1 MVTGIFI
8 VSGVYVFVTVNPVV
22 SPVIATVYPLGTGS
36 SFIVYAISTPFAF
49 LGNPVNV
56 PFQPFASFNVNVFP
70 VSTPSA
76 NNFIVTAVALFPS
89 WLLLSF
95 HTLVTGMFISGI
107 NTNFSKSSSSCS
119 PW

>member
-1 MVTGIFI
+1 MSFHIFVTGIFI

-36 SFIVYAISTPFAF
+36 SFIVYTISTPFAF

-89 WLLLSF
+89 
-95 HTLVTGMFISGI
+95 
-107 NTNFSKSSSSCS
+107 
-119 PW
+119 

>member
-89 WLLLSF
+89 
-95 HTLVTGMFISGI
+95 
-107 NTNFSKSSSSCS
+107 
-119 PW
+119 